1 VLGHC
6 LGGLTLYETLRF
18 LQARKKPLPVH
29 IFVSGARPPSV
40 LRAPGDFES
49 ELEDRL
55 RQFGDYRSGKPGYEQ
70 SDDIFVEIV
79 RSFGITD
86 SIKMLEQAE
95 LRDLVLPTVRAEFEM
110 ASQYVY
116 LPEDPFPVPIT
127 CFRGGRDAYFGP
139 IDARI
144 WRKFTSRQF
153 ELFTR
158 DVGHFAIVEDFDFIR
173 ASVEER
179 LLSQCAKSA

>member
-1 VLGHC
+1 M
-6 LGGLTLYETLRF
+6 
-18 LQARKKPLPVH
+18 H

-95 LRDLVLPTVRAEFEM
+95 LRDLVLPSHP
-110 ASQYVY
+110 SQY
-116 LPEDPFPVPIT
+116 
-127 CFRGGRDAYFGP
+127 
-139 IDARI
+139 
-144 WRKFTSRQF
+144 
-153 ELFTR
+153 
-158 DVGHFAIVEDFDFIR
+158 
-173 ASVEER
+173 
-179 LLSQCAKSA
+179 